1 MAYNLQ
7 HLKCGTWKLLLLL
20 FGQEY
25 IHIYEF
31 LGSHSQSQIQSSSP
45 LNSHTG
51 TLTLT
56 LTLTLTPTHT
66 LSVRKHCRTRRLKRC
81 CLLLK
86 AFLDFQTVSAFCV
99 LFTKR
104 LNSNCNDAQLLRP
117 QQVASPSSIRLSPL
131 SLSVL
136 LSSTRTFVRLE
147 SVHMCVRKPAGAA
160 LKSNI
165 NFHLANR
172 ASLRESNS

>member
-1 MAYNLQ
+1 MW
-7 HLKCGTWKLLLLL
+7 HLKVAAAFVWSGIYT
-20 FGQEY
+20 Y
-25 IHIYEF
+25 IYEF

-117 QQVASPSSIRLSPL
+117 QQVASGKSIKHSALSSL

-172 ASLRESNS
+172 ASQRESNS